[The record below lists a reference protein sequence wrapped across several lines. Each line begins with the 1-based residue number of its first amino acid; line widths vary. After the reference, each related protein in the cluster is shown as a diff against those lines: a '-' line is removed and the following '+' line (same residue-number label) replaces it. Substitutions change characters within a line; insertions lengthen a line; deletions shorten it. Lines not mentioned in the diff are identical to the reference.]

1 MLVQCQMAVTIPKPQ
16 ETGAGA
22 APGAQ
27 KERALWG
34 GPPRQKLQPSVEVCS
49 LLGQAE
55 GKNTLSLF
63 SSPPRS
69 SSRAPCWLSSP
80 EAGGQGVCG
89 SVAPPG
95 REQAAPT
102 LSTQG
107 QNERAAKQASS
118 SGTVVCP
125 EPLLPLPPQSCSG
138 FRPGVM
144 TCLSVLSMR
153 CRRLSDLYVTD
164 LQPPD

>member
-1 MLVQCQMAVTIPKPQ
+1 MAVTIPQPQ
-16 ETGAGA
+16 ETRAGA

-34 GPPRQKLQPSVEVCS
+34 VPPRQKLQPSVEVCS

-55 GKNTLSLF
+55 GENTLSLF

-80 EAGGQGVCG
+80 E
-89 SVAPPG
+89 
-95 REQAAPT
+95 AAPT

-153 CRRLSDLYVTD
+153 CRRLSDLYVTVYVTD
-164 LQPPD
+164 LRPPD

>member
-1 MLVQCQMAVTIPKPQ
+1 MAVTIPQPQ
-16 ETGAGA
+16 ETRAGA

-55 GKNTLSLF
+55 GENTLSLF

-89 SVAPPG
+89 PARQRTGCPHLVYSGSECTSGRTGVFLRDCSLPRASASTAASKLLGLQTRGDDVSVRSLHEVPP
-95 REQAAPT
+95 A
-102 LSTQG
+102 
-107 QNERAAKQASS
+107 
-118 SGTVVCP
+118 
-125 EPLLPLPPQSCSG
+125 
-138 FRPGVM
+138 F
-144 TCLSVLSMR
+144 
-153 CRRLSDLYVTD
+153 
-164 LQPPD
+164 